1 MGAIFFKI
9 SNQKRCATACQFWKI
24 RAYDR
29 IIFYL
34 SKRTHSFEYNKR
46 IAKFFKGGKKMT
58 SKGNHHFVVS
68 REDWS
73 LHRKGHDD
81 QVRHQEKVQEAIRN
95 NLPDLISEESI
106 IMSNGKN
113 VVKIPIRSLDEYKIR
128 YNYDKNKHVGQGKG
142 DSKIGD
148 VVARDGTNDAQA
160 AGKGEGA
167 GDLPGEDYYEAEVS
181 IMDLEK
187 AFFQE
192 LELPD
197 LQQKEM
203 DENIAEKIEF
213 NDVRRTGLMG
223 NIDKKRTMLSA
234 FKRNAMAG
242 KRSFYPIYPED
253 LKFKTWNEVEKPE
266 SKAVVLAMMD
276 TSGSMGIWEKYM
288 ARSFFFWMI
297 RFLRSKY
304 ETVDIEFIAH
314 HTEAKVVTEDEFFS
328 KGESGGT
335 ICSSA
340 YRKALAL
347 IEEKYSP
354 SRYNIYPFHFSDGD
368 NLTSDNSRCVKLV
381 EELMK
386 ICNIFCY
393 GEVNQYNRYSTLM
406 SAYKNINNPKFRYFV
421 LKQKADVFHAMKT
434 FFKKQESK
442 TS

>member
-1 MGAIFFKI
+1 
-9 SNQKRCATACQFWKI
+9 
-24 RAYDR
+24 
-29 IIFYL
+29 
-34 SKRTHSFEYNKR
+34 
-46 IAKFFKGGKKMT
+46 
-58 SKGNHHFVVS
+58 
-68 REDWS
+68 
-73 LHRKGHDD
+73 
-81 QVRHQEKVQEAIRN
+81 
-95 NLPDLISEESI
+95 
-106 IMSNGKN
+106 
-113 VVKIPIRSLDEYKIR
+113 
-128 YNYDKNKHVGQGKG
+128 
-142 DSKIGD
+142 
-148 VVARDGTNDAQA
+148 
-160 AGKGEGA
+160 
-167 GDLPGEDYYEAEVS
+167 LPGEDYYEAEVS

-347 IEEKYSP
+347 IEEKYPP